1 MLSIIGCGNPNR
13 MDDGVGVYVV
23 QHLIKI
29 ANQTP
34 NKKVRYFDAG
44 TSGMDVM
51 FQAKGSDSLI
61 IIDANKSGSEAGS
74 IFEVPGAELENVPEP
89 SYNLHDFRW
98 DHAIY
103 AGRKIY
109 KNEFPS
115 DITVYLIEAESLD
128 LGTELT
134 NSVKKASDRVLEL
147 IQKQINTYLDMKT

>member
-13 MDDGVGVYVV
+13 TDDGVGVNII
-23 QHLIKI
+23 QRLIKI
-29 ANQTP
+29 ANEIP
-34 NKKVRYFDAG
+34 NNKVRYFDAG

-61 IIDANKSGSEAGS
+61 IIDASKSGSEAGS
-74 IFEVPGAELENVPEP
+74 IFEVPGEELENIPEP

-103 AGRKIY
+103 AGKKIY

-115 DITVYLIEAESLD
+115 DITVYLIEAESLE

-134 NSVKKASDRVLEL
+134 NCVNKASDRVLEL
-147 IQKQINTYLDMKT
+147 ILKQIDIYLYSKL